1 MPVPLHT
8 TGKASF
14 DHIYDRPDPR
24 DYYARMSELDYRIP
38 ELAKPHFEQQIRE
51 YRASARLSA
60 PTVLDI
66 GCSYGVNAALLRLGV
81 GIDELAEHY
90 REAARSCAAAES
102 ARAHLIAR
110 DRARLAA
117 ADACPDVRFI
127 GIDAARPALDYA
139 REAGLLQGAVHAD
152 LEATDPTDAQR
163 ELLASADIVISTGCI
178 GYVTEKTLVRIAT
191 AHPRRRPW
199 MAHFVLRMFD
209 FAPIEAELAALGY
222 RTERRPGLFEQRRFA
237 SDDEREQVLNTLSDK
252 GIDTAGQES
261 EGWLYAALYV
271 SRPAFDQREGDAR
284 D

>member
-24 DYYARMSELDYRIP
+24 EYYSRMSQLDYRIP
-38 ELAKPHFEQQIRE
+38 ELAKPFFDQQIRE
-51 YRASARLSA
+51 YRASARVSA

-90 REAARSCAAAES
+90 RDGADSDRVG
-102 ARAHLIAR
+102 LIAR
-110 DRARLAA
+110 DRERIAKAEDS
-117 ADACPDVRFI
+117 ADIRFV
-127 GIDAARPALDYA
+127 GMDAARPALDYA
-139 REAGLLQGAVHAD
+139 HEAGFLHEIVHAD
-152 LEATDPTDAQR
+152 LEATDPADDQR
-163 ELLASADIVISTGCI
+163 DLLASADIVISTGCI

-209 FAPIEAELAALGY
+209 FDPIAQELAALGY
-222 RTERRPGLFEQRRFA
+222 RTEQVPGLFEQRRFA
-237 SDDEREQVLNTLSDK
+237 SDTEREQVLNTLSDK
-252 GIDTAGQES
+252 GIDTRGQES
-261 EGWLYAALYV
+261 EGWLYASLYL
-271 SRPAFDQREGDAR
+271 SRPLPKQRDGEDHG
-284 D
+284 